1 MSDQKAEDLKKI
13 GIFENCSK
21 GEIEAIAAITEWVD
35 ADEGRTLLTEGHV
48 GHDMYVL
55 TAGSAEVKI
64 GDEVIA
70 TVGPGDVVGELG
82 LVDGQR
88 SSATVIAGA
97 GFEGWLVPR
106 RGFAPLLD
114 DDPALARP
122 LLDAVIAKLRATD
135 ERLH

>member
-1 MSDQKAEDLKKI
+1 MSDQKVEDLKKI
-13 GIFENCSK
+13 GTFANCSDNQ
-21 GEIEAIAAITEWVD
+21 IEAIAEITERVD

-55 TAGSAEVKI
+55 TGGSADVHI
-64 GDEVIA
+64 GGEKIA

-88 SSATVIAGA
+88 SSATVVAGA

-106 RGFAPLLD
+106 RGFAPLLT